1 MTKQQLSTEQ
11 KRLDTDIWIIAL
23 VTFGVFLCYAAMG
36 NQLKD
41 FVTDSSI
48 SVIPRLLL
56 NAAIQFGVAGLGITI
71 VCVLRREKFTHFG
84 LTQKN
89 AFKAIIGTIICFIP
103 SICCIFLSGQFSGYQ
118 PFSILI
124 TDDVVASGIP
134 FSIIGMALIAVVWGF
149 FEGFN
154 YAVVCEKIDRR
165 YPAKKKWLDYGA
177 LTCAIICILLHPFS
191 TSFWGIVEIITTFIA
206 IYELERI
213 MEEVEDIPGIAWED
227 CTLTRYD
234 NDYQNAKESL
244 EGLQNIV
251 FLAIAVVSVICF
263 LVLALFLT
271 LRLRGRI
278 HETGIYLAMGISKG
292 EVLLQYLLEVFLAAA
307 VALVL
312 SYGASTMISHEIGKR
327 LLSQVTAESYAT
339 VDLTAETGQEEAPAE
354 DLGLEEIEVAVSG
367 KDYAMVWGFG
377 MVLCLAST
385 ALAAYPI
392 MKLKPKSILSQ
403 MS

>member
-71 VCVLRREKFTHFG
+71 VCVLRRERFTHFG

-154 YAVVCEKIDRR
+154 YTVVCEKIDRR

-177 LTCAIICILLHPFS
+177 LPAPLFVFCYIHSVHLSGGLL
-191 TSFWGIVEIITTFIA
+191 
-206 IYELERI
+206 R
-213 MEEVEDIPGIAWED
+213 
-227 CTLTRYD
+227 
-234 NDYQNAKESL
+234 
-244 EGLQNIV
+244 
-251 FLAIAVVSVICF
+251 
-263 LVLALFLT
+263 
-271 LRLRGRI
+271 
-278 HETGIYLAMGISKG
+278 
-292 EVLLQYLLEVFLAAA
+292 
-307 VALVL
+307 
-312 SYGASTMISHEIGKR
+312 
-327 LLSQVTAESYAT
+327 
-339 VDLTAETGQEEAPAE
+339 
-354 DLGLEEIEVAVSG
+354 
-367 KDYAMVWGFG
+367 
-377 MVLCLAST
+377 
-385 ALAAYPI
+385 
-392 MKLKPKSILSQ
+392 
-403 MS
+403 